1 MKIDMPKGISSVFKL
16 YKHLTDV
23 HKKKLFYLAIF
34 MIFTTI
40 LEVSS
45 LGLVIP
51 FLGILTNE
59 SYISSIPF
67 LNGLTLFFLEN
78 FSLVPTISISLLF
91 ILFATFSATARI
103 ALLKFNASLIVSV
116 GSNLSLRVLNYNLSQ
131 PYDYHIRTNTSEII
145 ANIREKVELTVFSV
159 LLPILTFISN
169 LIIAIGIIATL
180 FIINWKIAI
189 TVSMIFIPIYY
200 VIISFSKKKLN
211 LNSLSIQHNHP
222 KVIQQVQE
230 ALGSIRDIILN
241 SNKDLY
247 VEKYKI
253 PDYLLRS
260 AQAKNILLASTPRF
274 ILECVG
280 MIMIA
285 LLALFFMKD
294 NNNWQM
300 VIPSLGAL
308 ALGAQRV
315 LPALQQV
322 YAAWAS
328 IIGYGTSSEDVILSL
343 DELALKRN
351 EITNTDN
358 KSINFKKSIIFK
370 NISFTYSGTKS
381 KIINELDFKILKG
394 DNVAITGRTGDGK
407 STLLDII
414 TGLLLP
420 SSGDIFVDGIKLDK
434 SNMKQW
440 QKNIALV
447 PQVIFLTDESIIK
460 NVCLGVHPDLIN
472 LEKAKDCIK
481 KVQLTDFIQNLPLQ
495 YDTEIGERG
504 VRLSGGQRQRIGI
517 ARALYKDANL
527 LILDEATN
535 ALDQKTEKMI
545 LNNIKKLRKDITI
558 IIISHRPQTLTFC
571 NKIISLNKAKR

>member
-1 MKIDMPKGISSVFKL
+1 
-16 YKHLTDV
+16 
-23 HKKKLFYLAIF
+23 
-34 MIFTTI
+34 
-40 LEVSS
+40 
-45 LGLVIP
+45 
-51 FLGILTNE
+51 
-59 SYISSIPF
+59 
-67 LNGLTLFFLEN
+67 
-78 FSLVPTISISLLF
+78 
-91 ILFATFSATARI
+91 
-103 ALLKFNASLIVSV
+103 
-116 GSNLSLRVLNYNLSQ
+116 
-131 PYDYHIRTNTSEII
+131 
-145 ANIREKVELTVFSV
+145 
-159 LLPILTFISN
+159 
-169 LIIAIGIIATL
+169 
-180 FIINWKIAI
+180 
-189 TVSMIFIPIYY
+189 
-200 VIISFSKKKLN
+200 
-211 LNSLSIQHNHP
+211 
-222 KVIQQVQE
+222 
-230 ALGSIRDIILN
+230 
-241 SNKDLY
+241 
-247 VEKYKI
+247 
-253 PDYLLRS
+253 
-260 AQAKNILLASTPRF
+260 
-274 ILECVG
+274 

-434 SNMKQW
+434 SNIKQW

-472 LEKAKDCIK
+472 LEKVKDCLK